1 MSDISL
7 LRALYRPDK
16 AIPVPGLTDLGDALQ
31 AQFLQLAEDPTP
43 ERYQAVIANL
53 DGVRRAVIRMSAEAS
68 TLDGAA

>member
-1 MSDISL
+1 MSDVSL

-16 AIPVPGLTDLGDALQ
+16 VVPEPSLIDLGDALQ
-31 AQFLQLAEDPTP
+31 AQFLRLAEDPTP

-53 DGVRRAVIRMSAEAS
+53 DGERRAVIRMSAEAT